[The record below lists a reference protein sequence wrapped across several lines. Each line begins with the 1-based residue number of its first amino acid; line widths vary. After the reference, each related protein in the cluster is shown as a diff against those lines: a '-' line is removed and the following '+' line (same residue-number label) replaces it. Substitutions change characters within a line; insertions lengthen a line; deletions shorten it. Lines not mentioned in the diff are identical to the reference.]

1 MHDLRFLPLAV
12 VATCCFFHPLAA
24 QNDKQ
29 VLGDAVLSPEEIAA
43 GATVTYFIR
52 FQNVGLDTA
61 QQVVVRDTL
70 DPRLDPASFDMVA
83 ASHEY
88 ELLREG
94 PGDVLRWYFND
105 IVLPDSATDE
115 SGSLGF
121 ILFTIQPKPFLAPG
135 QVISNQACI
144 TFNEGADV
152 LCTNEAFVWLD
163 DGATAAEPATRRDV
177 RVVPN
182 PNHGQF
188 EVRHF
193 DAASQPIDPRDTEW
207 WITDIHGK
215 TVWEGA
221 ADTPAAAGNQVL
233 LEKPSPGLYLLWIKE
248 AGRLQVEQF
257 AVVR

>member
-1 MHDLRFLPLAV
+1 MYYLRFIALAV
-12 VATCCFFHPLAA
+12 ATTCCIFQPLGA

-43 GATVTYFIR
+43 GATITYFIR

-61 QQVVVRDTL
+61 LQVVVRDTL
-70 DPRLDPASFDMVA
+70 DPRLDPTSFDMVA

-94 PGDVLRWYFND
+94 TGDVVRWYFND
-105 IVLPDSATDE
+105 IALPDSASDE
-115 SGSLGF
+115 PGSLGF
-121 ILFTIQPKPFLAPG
+121 ILFTIQPKQFLAPG

-144 TFNEGADV
+144 TFNEGNDV
-152 LCTNEAFVWLD
+152 FCTNEAFVWLD
-163 DGATAAEPATRRDV
+163 DGATAEEPVTRRDV

-188 EVRHF
+188 EVRHY
-193 DAASQPIDPRDTEW
+193 DMASQPATPADTEW

-215 TVWEGA
+215 TVWDGD
-221 ADTPAAAGNQVL
+221 ADNAAAAGNQVL
-233 LEKPSPGLYLLWIKE
+233 LEKPSPGLYLLWLNDG
-248 AGRLQVEQF
+248 GRLQVEQF